1 MSVNPASVTNPPAQF
16 PEDFVFGGATAAY
29 QVEGETRT
37 HGKGKVAWD
46 DFLEAQ
52 GRFSPDPASD
62 FYNQYP
68 VDLELCEEFGING
81 IRLSIAWSRI
91 FPNGTGEI
99 NPEGVQ
105 FYHDLFA
112 ECHKHHVEPFV
123 TLHHFDTPLALFEKG
138 DFLNRETID
147 AFVGFATFCFKEYAD
162 QVTYWF
168 TFNEIWA
175 DASNTYIEGTFP
187 GGVKAHLAEAFQCE
201 HNMMLAHAKAV
212 LAFHNGG
219 FKGKIGVIQSLEF
232 KYPLN
237 ENDPADIKAAN
248 NEHVLQ
254 NQFLLDATF
263 RGDYAPDTLECA
275 NRLAA
280 VSGGTIEILDE
291 DLEIMREAALYND
304 YLGVNNYQCRFLKA
318 YDGENDL
325 HHNGTGEKGTG
336 RWRVKGIGEHVN
348 KPGIPTPTGTGSSI
362 PRACSIC
369 SSTLSSATPTT
380 SRSSSP
386 RTAWATRTPTR
397 TVLWTTSRASTTS
410 SSTCAGCSRPWR
422 WVSTWAATSC
432 GACRISSP
440 GPMAT
445 TSVTASSTLTLKPR
459 SARPRQAHTG
469 ISTWRRPVV
478 WTSGLRRAVGGVAP
492 PT

>member
-123 TLHHFDTPLALFEKG
+123 TLHHFDTPLPLFEKG

-147 AFVGFATFCFKEYAD
+147 AFVDFATFCFKEYAD

-212 LAFHNGG
+212 LTFHNGG

-348 KPGIPTPTGTGSSI
+348 KPGIPTTDWDWLIYPQGLYD
-362 PRACSIC
+362 
-369 SSTLSSATPTT
+369 TLKHISATYPNLPVIYITENGLGHKDPEPDANGIVADPERIDFVDQHMEKVLQARAEGVDVQGYFIW
-380 SRSSSP
+380 SLQDQFS
-386 RTAWATRTPTR
+386 WANGYNKRYGLFYIDFDTQKRYIKQSA
-397 TVLWTTSRASTTS
+397 LWYKELADT
-410 SSTCAGCSRPWR
+410 
-422 WVSTWAATSC
+422 
-432 GACRISSP
+432 
-440 GPMAT
+440 MAD
-445 TSVTASSTLTLKPR
+445 A
-459 SARPRQAHTG
+459 Q
-469 ISTWRRPVV
+469 
-478 WTSGLRRAVGGVAP
+478 
-492 PT
+492 

>member
-1 MSVNPASVTNPPAQF
+1 M
-16 PEDFVFGGATAAY
+16 D
-29 QVEGETRT
+29 
-37 HGKGKVAWD
+37 
-46 DFLEAQ
+46 
-52 GRFSPDPASD
+52 
-62 FYNQYP
+62 
-68 VDLELCEEFGING
+68 
-81 IRLSIAWSRI
+81 
-91 FPNGTGEI
+91 
-99 NPEGVQ
+99 
-105 FYHDLFA
+105 
-112 ECHKHHVEPFV
+112 
-123 TLHHFDTPLALFEKG
+123 
-138 DFLNRETID
+138 
-147 AFVGFATFCFKEYAD
+147 FATFCFKEYAD

-175 DASNTYIEGTFP
+175 DAPTPTLRAPSPVASRRIWPRLPVRAQHDARPRQGRA
-187 GGVKAHLAEAFQCE
+187 G
-201 HNMMLAHAKAV
+201 
-212 LAFHNGG
+212 FHNGG

-325 HHNGTGEKGTG
+325 HHNGTGEKAPAAGALS
-336 RWRVKGIGEHVN
+336 IGEHVN
-348 KPGIPTPTGTGSSI
+348 KLVSPPPTGTGSSI

-422 WVSTWAATSC
+422 LAST
-432 GACRISSP
+432 
-440 GPMAT
+440 
-445 TSVTASSTLTLKPR
+445 
-459 SARPRQAHTG
+459 
-469 ISTWRRPVV
+469 
-478 WTSGLRRAVGGVAP
+478 
-492 PT
+492 

>member
-46 DFLEAQ
+46 DFLESQ

-91 FPNGTGEI
+91 FPNGTGKV

-123 TLHHFDTPLALFEKG
+123 TLHHFDTPLPLFEKG

-147 AFVGFATFCFKEYAD
+147 TFVDFATFCFKEYAD

-263 RGDYAPDTLECA
+263 CGDYAPDTLECA

-280 VSGGTIEILDE
+280 ISGGTIEILDE

-348 KPGIPTPTGTGSSI
+348 KPGIPTTDWDWIIYPEGLFDLLVYIKQRYPNYKHFILIFLNLIISKQIPKLYLKSFPHKHFPLFFPQNQLNIFNQRQKLPSLLTHRLLEHCMEQLIAIIEKASPFSTRSPATSTSRRSATALSPSS
-362 PRACSIC
+362 P
-369 SSTLSSATPTT
+369 SSSSRPSSA
-380 SRSSSP
+380 
-386 RTAWATRTPTR
+386 W
-397 TVLWTTSRASTTS
+397 
-410 SSTCAGCSRPWR
+410 
-422 WVSTWAATSC
+422 
-432 GACRISSP
+432 
-440 GPMAT
+440 
-445 TSVTASSTLTLKPR
+445 
-459 SARPRQAHTG
+459 
-469 ISTWRRPVV
+469 
-478 WTSGLRRAVGGVAP
+478 
-492 PT
+492 